1 MSIYHCSIK
10 VVSRAGGR
18 SAVASAA
25 YRAGE
30 KLHNEET
37 GLTHDFTHKGGVV
50 MNEVILP
57 DNAPR
62 RYLDREVLWNEVQQ
76 IEKRSDA
83 QFAREVEVALP
94 NEMTREQQI
103 ECVRSFIQ
111 DNFIKEGMIAEKQ
124 KTVFANGRDEK
135 GRAIY
140 DPTKPSYDPKRKEET
155 SQYRIPQLD
164 KDGKQK
170 VRVRKGKGTEY
181 LWEKIT
187 VPENDW
193 NDHSKAEI
201 WRASWAEHC
210 NRYLAKDKQIDH
222 RSYARQGRDQVPT
235 IHEGVV
241 ARQMEA
247 EGKTADRC
255 QINREIRERNSI
267 KQQIREIAG
276 EITKLITEKAR
287 SIYGRFE
294 KLRRALGDPEGARAD
309 AGHSGT
315 SAAGDRFSARAAG
328 RIAEVKRAADDTEQA
343 IARTDKRIIEL
354 KAMIKEVKDN
364 IYERFERLK
373 ARRAAFRYGEY
384 AGSAGEAAYAT
395 GNAAHGELQ
404 STQDSI
410 GSFLRELDAKE
421 RASEEKRHD
430 SIAEQET
437 ERSGLEG
444 REAELDERE
453 AEIKRKEGDLVT
465 EIETEATKR
474 IFDVRYKLNEEYKRK
489 EEHIWHMSQL
499 REQATADKYKKLTI
513 RYQAE
518 FTILLFYG
526 VIVTALQVIATP
538 KLMEGAMQLM
548 AYWFQALV
556 DFDSNVIGFGHKV
569 ANISSLIPNPT
580 ASSIVFWVLLI
591 LISVIVIGIVYLTIY
606 SVIIL
611 YVRYLKANQFDRYT
625 VIAAI
630 TALAFTIFLANVIKG
645 IAPINLFA
653 IPIGLFLAYSGI
665 RALVVSRR

>member
-10 VVSRAGGR
+10 IVSRAGGR

-30 KLHNEET
+30 KLYNEET

-50 MNEVILP
+50 MNEIILP

-62 RYLDREVLWNEVQQ
+62 RYLDRQVLWNEVQQ

-94 NEMTREQQI
+94 NEMTRDEQI

-111 DNFIKEGMIAEKQ
+111 DNFIKEGMIADWALHDKGDGNPHAHILLTLRGIDEHEQWQQKQ

-201 WRASWAEHC
+201 WRSSWAEHC

-222 RSYARQGRDQVPT
+222 RSYARQGIDQVPT

-241 ARQMEA
+241 ARQMET

-255 QINREIRERNSI
+255 QINREVRERNSLR
-267 KQQIREIAG
+267 KQIREITE

-294 KLRRALGDPEGARAD
+294 KLRRTIRDPEGAGAD
-309 AGHSGT
+309 AGHPRTPAG
-315 SAAGDRFSARAAG
+315 GDRFIARAAG
-328 RIAEVKRAADDTEQA
+328 RIAEAKRAADDTEQA
-343 IARTDKRIIEL
+343 IARTDNRINEL
-354 KAMIKEVKDN
+354 KAMIKEVKAN
-364 IYERFERLK
+364 VYERFERLK
-373 ARRAAFRYGEY
+373 ARRNANY
-384 AGSAGEAAYAT
+384 AGEFAGGAGGEAE
-395 GNAAHGELQ
+395 GELR
-404 STQDSI
+404 STNEYI
-410 GSFLRELDAKE
+410 EAFLRELDTKE

-430 SIAEQET
+430 SIAEQEA
-437 ERSGLEG
+437 ERPESGRRGSREERRGDGRSPESPKRSGTDKSRPR
-444 REAELDERE
+444 RER
-453 AEIKRKEGDLVT
+453 G
-465 EIETEATKR
+465 
-474 IFDVRYKLNEEYKRK
+474 
-489 EEHIWHMSQL
+489 
-499 REQATADKYKKLTI
+499 
-513 RYQAE
+513 
-518 FTILLFYG
+518 
-526 VIVTALQVIATP
+526 
-538 KLMEGAMQLM
+538 GA
-548 AYWFQALV
+548 
-556 DFDSNVIGFGHKV
+556 
-569 ANISSLIPNPT
+569 
-580 ASSIVFWVLLI
+580 
-591 LISVIVIGIVYLTIY
+591 
-606 SVIIL
+606 
-611 YVRYLKANQFDRYT
+611 R
-625 VIAAI
+625 
-630 TALAFTIFLANVIKG
+630 
-645 IAPINLFA
+645 
-653 IPIGLFLAYSGI
+653 
-665 RALVVSRR
+665 